1 MQERTDR
8 KEIQM
13 TNTADFE
20 IYWILSD
27 EYTWHTAKEG
37 NAIIETLKKQ
47 DRDCEY
53 VDEDAYEVLGYKPET
68 EEEWNK
74 LKLQQ

>member
-1 MQERTDR
+1 MQKRTDR
-8 KEIQM
+8 EKIQM
-13 TNTADFE
+13 TDTADFE

-37 NAIIETLKKQ
+37 NTIIENLKKQ
-47 DRDCEY
+47 DIDYEQ

-68 EEEWNK
+68 GKQTVNH
-74 LKLQQ
+74 